1 MFGTKWA
8 GDGDMYS
15 YYSIFAHK
23 KLLKWKNPAGVLQ
36 ENGKC
41 GIIQIIIGEY
51 VPFAAQTR

>member
-1 MFGTKWA
+1 
-8 GDGDMYS
+8 MYS

-51 VPFAAQTR
+51 VPFAAQTG